1 MRACGKHGQI
11 YSIVC
16 AVREICALSLHS
28 RVSAPSSVSSVS
40 LHTVSQEREEGK
52 KINKILNQPLPGRL
66 PHLTNTPAT
75 RFCSGTRFC
84 RAGFIN
90 SSPLQARANTSHK
103 RSVKGGGPTAS
114 IRWGRRSRRGGSS
127 HFSHQAQFGSESA
140 ILGLPF
146 TRALPRHVGAVVARS
161 TVRAVRAI
169 RAAVSGDTGLAAPIL
184 AERVV
189 RVRASPSR
197 RVSKALVGAQHRE
210 RRRRRQ

>member
-1 MRACGKHGQI
+1 MGNGQI

-16 AVREICALSLHS
+16 AVRDLCSLSSLS
-28 RVSAPSSVSSVS
+28 RLSSDSSVSHCISRTRRGQKDKQNFESAAPRTTTPSHKHTGHKVLLWDALLPRG
-40 LHTVSQEREEGK
+40 LHQ
-52 KINKILNQPLPGRL
+52 
-66 PHLTNTPAT
+66 
-75 RFCSGTRFC
+75 
-84 RAGFIN
+84 N

-169 RAAVSGDTGLAAPIL
+169 RAAASGGSELECSIL
-184 AERVV
+184 AEGVVCKVASTPHRVLE
-189 RVRASPSR
+189 
-197 RVSKALVGAQHRE
+197 ALVGAQHGWWGRG
-210 RRRRRQ
+210 